1 MTLEQAKEL
10 EANRW
15 MLVKDEAARVG
26 IEIGLGWSESKY
38 RHLHNA
44 ILAWGESLADLRS
57 HQPIEERVAAAS
69 EASNRYIREKRV

>member
-15 MLVKDEAARVG
+15 RLLNDEAA
-26 IEIGLGWSESKY
+26 IIDLDLSEREYK
-38 RHLHNA
+38 HLVNA

-57 HQPIEERVAAAS
+57 HQSVEERMVAAA
-69 EASNRYIREKRV
+69 EATQRYVTEKRA

>member
-15 MLVKDEAARVG
+15 MLVEDE
-26 IEIGLGWSESKY
+26 LPQNWSLSSQRRKN
-38 RHLHNA
+38 LVNA

-57 HQPIEERVAAAS
+57 HQSIEERVAAAA
-69 EASNRYIREKRV
+69 EATQRYVTEKRC